1 MGAPG
6 VRSGERGDT
15 LAHGFDERVGS
26 ATARWVAFVDRQPG
40 WVVAL
45 VLAATALLGVYAAM
59 NLGINADP
67 NAMISADLPFRT
79 REREFQQAFRSAS
92 DDLLVLVEAHS
103 AFEAGKAADA
113 LAARLSTRSDLF
125 ERVQLAGGGEF
136 FQRNALLYLDVPELE
151 ALADRLA
158 AVQPFLAEIARDA
171 SVVGISD
178 LLGKAVQAQR
188 EGNDVGMDLAGALDR
203 VSTAVEAAQAGRAAP
218 DPWGDALIGGSL
230 SEEARHRV
238 IALRPN
244 SKFNEL
250 LFAEPAVQAIR
261 AAARD
266 AGLTPERGVRVRITG
281 AEVLNYE
288 ELRVVES
295 EGKKLAL
302 AALALFTGATFFAVR
317 SLRVLVALVA
327 SLVVSLIWSNA
338 FAAAAI
344 GHLNQ
349 VSATFNVLIIGLGGE
364 LGIHFCM
371 RYAELAAKGRS
382 RTDALGETG
391 ASMGSAL
398 FSSAVTTAIGF
409 LVFWPTD
416 YRGVAELGLIAG
428 AGVLLSLASSL
439 TLLPALLALGA
450 RTHPYFAAPSLP
462 FAGRLRHV
470 PVTYARPI
478 RWAAFAVGVGSLAL
492 IPRASFDHNPVNLRD
507 PSTESVQAFQD
518 LLQQSSTSP
527 WTVDLVEPDLA
538 TAQAKAAELAKLPF
552 VESAQTL
559 VDYVPDRQAEKRA
572 ILDTMAFLVPPVA
585 ERGAPPDVATQI
597 AALGRLE
604 TALAAGA
611 GQDADARLDAS
622 EARLRAALGRLRA
635 ALAAAP
641 SPGHLLGRVQTNV
654 VGSLIEQLGELTESL
669 SPDDVVL
676 ETLPPELR
684 EMMLADDGRARVTV
698 IPKRDLNDS
707 VNLEEFVDGVLAVAP
722 EGTGPAVGLIE
733 WGRVTSGAMKQ
744 AMLFGFVATAL
755 FLFLLWRNWW
765 DTALAFFPLG
775 LAGLATCAA
784 LVGLGWH
791 FDFANVIVLPML
803 LGMGIDNGVHLVHRH
818 RTNPEEEDVLATSTA
833 RAVWFAALT
842 TVLSFGSLAFAS
854 HRGMASLGR
863 LLTLGVAAT
872 LICYVVVLPAVL
884 AWDDE
889 RRKKRR

>member
-1 MGAPG
+1 M
-6 VRSGERGDT
+6 
-15 LAHGFDERVGS
+15 
-26 ATARWVAFVDRQPG
+26 AFVDRRPG

-45 VLAATALLGVYAAM
+45 VLAATVGLGIYAATNLGV
-59 NLGINADP
+59 NADP

-79 REREFQQAFRSAS
+79 REREFQQAFRSAA
-92 DDLLVLVEAHS
+92 DDLLVLVEADS
-103 AFEAGKAADA
+103 AFAAGRAADA
-113 LAARLSTRSDLF
+113 LAARLGQRPDLF
-125 ERVQLAGGGEF
+125 ERVQLAGGGDF
-136 FQRNALLYLDVPELE
+136 FRRNALLYLDLPELE

-158 AVQPFLAEIARDA
+158 AVQPFLAELARDA
-171 SVVGISD
+171 SVVGVSD
-178 LLGKAVQAQR
+178 LLAKAAQAR
-188 EGNDVGMDLAGALDR
+188 RDGTDVGMDLAGALDR
-203 VSTAVEAAQAGRAAP
+203 VSTAVEAAQQGRAAP

-244 SKFNEL
+244 AKYDEL

-261 AAARD
+261 ADAQA
-266 AGLTPERGVRVRITG
+266 AGLTPEHGVQVRITG
-281 AEVLNYE
+281 SSVLNYE
-288 ELRVVES
+288 ELQVVAS
-295 EGKKLAL
+295 QGKTLAL
-302 AALALFTGATFFAVR
+302 VALVLFTFATFFAVR

-338 FAAAAI
+338 FAAATI

-382 RTDALGETG
+382 RTDALTETG
-391 ASMGSAL
+391 ATIGSSL

-428 AGVLLSLASSL
+428 AGVLLSLAASL
-439 TLLPALLALGA
+439 TLLPALLSLGA

-462 FAGRLRHV
+462 FAARLKHV

-478 RWAAFAVGVGSLAL
+478 RWAAVAVAVGSLVL
-492 IPRASFDHNPVNLRD
+492 IPRVRFDHNPVNLRD
-507 PSTESVQAFQD
+507 PSTESVRAFQD
-518 LLQQSSTSP
+518 LLGQSSTSP
-527 WTVDLVEPDLA
+527 WTVDLVAPDLA
-538 TAQAKAAELAKLPF
+538 TAQAKAAALTQLPF
-552 VESAQTL
+552 VSDARTL
-559 VDYVPDRQAEKRA
+559 VDYVPDQQDEKRA
-572 ILDTMAFLVPPVA
+572 MLETMAFLVPPPA
-585 ERGAPPDVATQI
+585 RHGAPPDVAAQM

-604 TALAAGA
+604 AALAPGA
-611 GQDADARLDAS
+611 GDRGDGGDARFAAS
-622 EARLRAALGRLRA
+622 EARLHAALGSLRA
-635 ALAAAP
+635 AVAAAP
-641 SPGHLLGRVQTNV
+641 DPNALLGSLQSNV
-654 VGSLIEQLGELTESL
+654 VGSLVEQLDDLVAGL
-669 SPDDVVL
+669 SPDRVTLD
-676 ETLPPELR
+676 TLPPELR
-684 EMMLADDGRARVTV
+684 EMMLAEDGRARVTV
-698 IPKRDLNDS
+698 IPKQDLNDS
-707 VNLEEFVDGVLAVAP
+707 ASLEEFVDGVYAVAP

-744 AMLFGFVATAL
+744 AMLVGFIATAL

-784 LVGLGWH
+784 LVLLGWH

-818 RTNPEEEDVLATSTA
+818 RTNPEEEDVLASSTA

-872 LICYVVVLPAVL
+872 LVSYVVVLPAVL

-889 RRKKRR
+889 RSKKKQARVR

>member
-1 MGAPG
+1 
-6 VRSGERGDT
+6 
-15 LAHGFDERVGS
+15 
-26 ATARWVAFVDRQPG
+26 VDRWPA

-45 VLAATALLGVYAAM
+45 VLAATVGLGLYAATNLGV
-59 NLGINADP
+59 NADP

-79 REREFQQAFRSAS
+79 REREFQQAFRSAA
-92 DDLLVLVEAHS
+92 DELLVLVEADS
-103 AFEAGKAADA
+103 AFAAGKAADA
-113 LAARLSTRSDLF
+113 LAARLGQRSDLF
-125 ERVQLAGGGEF
+125 ERVQLAGGGDF
-136 FQRNALLYLDVPELE
+136 FRRNALLYLDLPELE

-158 AVQPFLAEIARDA
+158 AVQPFLAELARDA
-171 SVVGISD
+171 SVVGVSD
-178 LLGKAVQAQR
+178 LLAKAVKAR
-188 EGNDVGMDLAGALDR
+188 RDGTDVGMDLAGALDR
-203 VSTAVEAAQAGRAAP
+203 VSTAVEAAEQGRAAP

-244 SKFNEL
+244 SKFDQL
-250 LFAEPAVQAIR
+250 LFAEPAMEAIR
-261 AAARD
+261 SAAREE
-266 AGLTPERGVRVRITG
+266 GFTPDRGVRVRITG
-281 AEVLNYE
+281 SEVLNYE
-288 ELRVVES
+288 ELQVVQAQ
-295 EGKKLAL
+295 GWQLAL
-302 AALALFTGATFFAVR
+302 AALVLFTSATFFAVR

-338 FAAAAI
+338 FAAATI

-382 RTDALGETG
+382 RTDALAETG
-391 ASMGSAL
+391 VTIGSSL

-428 AGVLLSLASSL
+428 AGVLISLAASL
-439 TLLPALLALGA
+439 TMLPALLSLGA
-450 RTHPYFAAPSLP
+450 KTHPYFAAPSLP
-462 FAGRLRHV
+462 FAARLRHV

-478 RWAAFAVGVGSLAL
+478 RWAALALAVGSLAL
-492 IPRASFDHNPVNLRD
+492 IPRVSFDHNPVNLRD

-518 LLQQSSTSP
+518 LLGQSSTSP
-527 WTVDLVEPDLA
+527 WTVDLVAPDLV
-538 TAQAKAAELAKLPF
+538 TAQAKTAQLTQLPF
-552 VESAQTL
+552 VSDARTL
-559 VDYVPDRQAEKRA
+559 VDFVPDQQDEKRA
-572 ILDTMAFLVPPVA
+572 MLETMAFLVPPPA
-585 ERGAPPDVATQI
+585 RRGAPPDMAAQM

-604 TALAAGA
+604 AALAPGA
-611 GQDADARLDAS
+611 GDPGNPGDGGDARVAAS
-622 EARLRAALGRLRA
+622 GARLRAALGNLRA
-635 ALAAAP
+635 AVAAAP
-641 SPGHLLGRVQTNV
+641 DPNTILGPLQSNV
-654 VGSLIEQLGELTESL
+654 VGSLVEQLDELVEGL
-669 SPDDVVL
+669 SPDVVTL
-676 ETLPPELR
+676 DTLPPELR
-684 EMMLADDGRARVTV
+684 EMMLAEDGRARVTV
-698 IPKRDLNDS
+698 IPKKDLNDS
-707 VNLEEFVDGVLAVAP
+707 ANLEEFVDGVYAVAP
-722 EGTGPAVGLIE
+722 DGTGPAVGLVE

-744 AMLFGFVATAL
+744 AMLVGFLATAL

-784 LVGLGWH
+784 LVLLGWH

-818 RTNPEEEDVLATSTA
+818 RTNPEEEDVLASSTA

-872 LICYVVVLPAVL
+872 LVSYVVVLPAVL

-889 RRKKRR
+889 RSKKKQPRS